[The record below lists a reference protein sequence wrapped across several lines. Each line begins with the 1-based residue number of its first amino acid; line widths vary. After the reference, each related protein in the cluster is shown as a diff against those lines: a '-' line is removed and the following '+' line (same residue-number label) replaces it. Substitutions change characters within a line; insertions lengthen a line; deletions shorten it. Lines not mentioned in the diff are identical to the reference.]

1 MDIYRISIPKKDKIF
16 ADWMSAQTNPSLSMR
31 LLIRHFIDENGV
43 EDVFNAFGM
52 ELVTKGRGRPRKAD
66 VVYKVPTEPVVEVSA
81 VSAHGESVIKSESDT
96 IIIAPPH
103 TEKGAAAV
111 NSAELIDEY
120 TAKSIKEGGV
130 ITMSDSPDEKQKDII
145 SEMDKMKGL
154 MNG

>member
-52 ELVTKGRGRPRKAD
+52 ELVNKGRGRKAE

-81 VSAHGESVIKSESDT
+81 VSAHGEAVIKSEPDA
-96 IIIAPPH
+96 IIIAPPR
-103 TEKGAAAV
+103 TAKGAATV
-111 NSAELIDEY
+111 NSAELIDE
-120 TAKSIKEGGV
+120 SIKDGDV
-130 ITMSDSPDEKQKDII
+130 ITMSDSPDEKQNDII

>member
-52 ELVTKGRGRPRKAD
+52 ELITKGRGRPRKAD

-81 VSAHGESVIKSESDT
+81 VSAHGESVLKSESDT

-103 TEKGAAAV
+103 TEKGAATV
-111 NSAELIDEY
+111 NSAELIDE
-120 TAKSIKEGGV
+120 SIKDVDV
-130 ITMSDSPDEKQKDII
+130 ITMSDSPDEKQNDVI
-145 SEMDKMKGL
+145 SEMNKMKGL

>member
-1 MDIYRISIPKKDKIF
+1 MNIYRISIPKKDKIF

-52 ELVTKGRGRPRKAD
+52 ELVTKGRGRPRKVD

-81 VSAHGESVIKSESDT
+81 VSAHGESVIKSEPDT
-96 IIIAPPH
+96 IIIAHPH
-103 TEKGAAAV
+103 TAKGAANV
-111 NSAELIDEY
+111 NSTELIDE
-120 TAKSIKEGGV
+120 SIKDDDLN
-130 ITMSDSPDEKQKDII
+130 TMSDSPDEKQKDII

>member
-81 VSAHGESVIKSESDT
+81 VSAHGEAVIKSESDT
-96 IIIAPPH
+96 IIIVPPH
-103 TEKGAAAV
+103 TEKGAATV
-111 NSAELIDEY
+111 NSAELIDE
-120 TAKSIKEGGV
+120 SIKDGDV
-130 ITMSDSPDEKQKDII
+130 ITMSDSPDEKQNDII

>member
-52 ELVTKGRGRPRKAD
+52 EIVTKGRGRKAE
-66 VVYKVPTEPVVEVSA
+66 VVYKVPTEPVVEVPA
-81 VSAHGESVIKSESDT
+81 TSAHGVSVKKPEAVTSNISDVSD
-96 IIIAPPH
+96 
-103 TEKGAAAV
+103 AV
-111 NSAELIDEY
+111 
-120 TAKSIKEGGV
+120 
-130 ITMSDSPDEKQKDII
+130 

>member
-31 LLIRHFIDENGV
+31 LLIRHFIDENGFD
-43 EDVFNAFGM
+43 DVFNAFGM
-52 ELVTKGRGRPRKAD
+52 ELVNKGRGRKAE

-81 VSAHGESVIKSESDT
+81 VSVHGESAGAPDLVVKNDGSVSD
-96 IIIAPPH
+96 
-103 TEKGAAAV
+103 AV
-111 NSAELIDEY
+111 
-120 TAKSIKEGGV
+120 
-130 ITMSDSPDEKQKDII
+130 

>member
-52 ELVTKGRGRPRKAD
+52 ELVIKGRGRPRKAD
-66 VVYKVPTEPVVEVSA
+66 VVYKVPTEPIVEVSA
-81 VSAHGESVIKSESDT
+81 TSAHGEAVIKSEPDT

-103 TEKGAAAV
+103 TTKGAATV
-111 NSAELIDEY
+111 NSAELID
-120 TAKSIKEGGV
+120 KSIKDGDV
-130 ITMSDSPDEKQKDII
+130 TTTSDSPDEKQKDVI

>member
-1 MDIYRISIPKKDKIF
+1 MTDIYRISIPKKDKIF
-16 ADWMSAQTNPSLSMR
+16 ADWMSAQINPSLSMR

-81 VSAHGESVIKSESDT
+81 VSAHGESVGKPEIVVKNDDNVSD
-96 IIIAPPH
+96 
-103 TEKGAAAV
+103 V
-111 NSAELIDEY
+111 
-120 TAKSIKEGGV
+120 
-130 ITMSDSPDEKQKDII
+130 I

>member
-81 VSAHGESVIKSESDT
+81 VSAHGEAVIKSEPDT

-103 TEKGAAAV
+103 TAKGAATV
-111 NSAELIDEY
+111 NSAELIDESV
-120 TAKSIKEGGV
+120 KDGDV
-130 ITMSDSPDEKQKDII
+130 ITMSDSLDVKQKDVI

>member
-52 ELVTKGRGRPRKAD
+52 ELVTKGRGRKAE
-66 VVYKVPTEPVVEVSA
+66 VVYKVPLEPIVEVPA
-81 VSAHGESVIKSESDT
+81 TSAHGEVVIKSEPDT

-103 TEKGAAAV
+103 TAKGAATV
-111 NSAELIDEY
+111 NSAELID
-120 TAKSIKEGGV
+120 KSIKDGDV
-130 ITMSDSPDEKQKDII
+130 ITMSDSLDEKQKDVI